1 MTTYPQ
7 DTTDWTGKGWHA
19 QPSQTTMTIH
29 KDSDGVVFLYRDI
42 NGVVHSLWTW
52 KDGGVSFRWGLHPNS
67 VAHYTVEYDGP
78 IDPHLLKLA
87 DAWQEYL
94 DAVIEK
100 E

>member
-7 DTTDWTGKGWHA
+7 DADWVGKGWH
-19 QPSQTTMTIH
+19 TTRTKMTVH
-29 KDSDGVVFLYRDI
+29 KDSDGVVFLYHDI
-42 NGVVHSLWTW
+42 NGVVHALWTW
-52 KDGGVSFRWGLHPNS
+52 KDGGISFRWGLHPNS
-67 VAHYTVEYDGP
+67 VAHYAVEYDGP

-87 DAWQEYL
+87 GSFLEYL